1 MTEITATEQQ
11 NSWFAEDGMDTDVVL
26 STRVRLARNL
36 TDFPFPEFMK
46 NDSDERVRTILFD
59 AFSRSS
65 DAESYQTLSVKNL
78 EQLGCMILAERGV
91 IPPAAVENPTTGI
104 IVRSDG
110 RISGTVNYHDH
121 LHLSSFI
128 AGFDP
133 AAAHSAVS
141 LVDEE
146 LQKYVR
152 FAGSLDV
159 GYFTSRLRDAGT
171 GMKISVMIH
180 IPSIIQRNLQDSLF
194 RTLVENGFDVYACY
208 AVAPGGVTKTLGSWF
223 RICTDVCY
231 PMSETDQVASV
242 VQAVRNIINI
252 ERNARND
259 VLKENLTTAKDI
271 IYRAIGS
278 IKYSR
283 YVPFREGVEI
293 VSAIKWG
300 HSMGLLGGMTD
311 GEIYSLLF
319 RIQTAHLLFITRQEE
334 LSFEKDV
341 VTSVQKADRLRSI
354 ILQEAIS
361 QVQMVS

>member
-1 MTEITATEQQ
+1 MTDITGTEQQ
-11 NSWFAEDGMDTDVVL
+11 NSWFSDDGMDTDVVL

-36 TDFPFPEFMK
+36 TDFPFPEYMK

-59 AFSRSS
+59 AFARSH
-65 DAESYQTLSVKNL
+65 DAEAYQTLSVKNL
-78 EQLGCMILAERGV
+78 EQLGGMILAERGV
-91 IPPAAVENPTTGI
+91 LAPAAVDNASTGI

-171 GMKISVMIH
+171 GMKISVMVH
-180 IPSIIQRNLQDSLF
+180 IPSIVHKNLQDSLF
-194 RTLVENGFDVYACY
+194 RTLIENGFEIYACY
-208 AVAPGGVTKTLGSWF
+208 AVVPGGVTKTLGSWF
-223 RICTDVCY
+223 RFNTDSCY
-231 PMSETDQVASV
+231 PMNETDQIASV
-242 VQAVRNIINI
+242 VQAVRNVISI
-252 ERNARND
+252 ERNARKDIMND
-259 VLKENLTTAKDI
+259 SPTMAKDFV
-271 IYRAIGS
+271 YRAIAA

-283 YVPFREGVEI
+283 DVSFREGVEL

-300 HSMGLLGGMTD
+300 HCLGILSGLTD
-311 GEIYSLLF
+311 GEIYSLLY
-319 RIQTAHLLFITRQEE
+319 RIQTAHLIFLSRQEE
-334 LSFEKDV
+334 LTFEDDV

-354 ILQEAIS
+354 ILQEAVS
-361 QVQMVS
+361 QVQLIA